1 MGVCDA
7 QGGMPPHSGL
17 PLSLCVGGFTRLG
30 DCGRFGPPLIRLIT
44 LQTYVQRAETGVRR
58 EFRLRVSESKYN
70 TRLGRESLE

>member
-7 QGGMPPHSGL
+7 QGGMPPHSSL

-44 LQTYVQRAETGVRR
+44 LQTYVQRAETGV
-58 EFRLRVSESKYN
+58 
-70 TRLGRESLE
+70 GREILSKRENPGTTPASGGRV